1 MLYIKQVY
9 DQEDV
14 LALGNLKMDL
24 MQYHLEYATRIGIKD
39 KELLQ
44 YTLEQAL
51 YTVSSRDNFLFL
63 VDGEIVGMAQVEE
76 QVSAVDDSPIL
87 FVHGIYIRPNARQY
101 SIGGF
106 FLRYLCRRYKKRIEC
121 ECWYG
126 LPASTLYE
134 KAGFK
139 PILTRYVLPPSSRF
153 YGSDQNCISE

>member
-1 MLYIKQVY
+1 MLRIKQVY
-9 DQEDV
+9 DQEDL
-14 LALGNLKMDL
+14 LALGSLKMDL
-24 MQYHLEYATRIGIKD
+24 MQYHLEYSAQIGIND

-44 YTLEQAL
+44 YTLEQTLSTAL
-51 YTVSSRDNFLFL
+51 ARDNFIFL

-87 FVHGIYIRPNARQY
+87 FVHSIYIKPNFRHY
-101 SIGGF
+101 SIGGL

-126 LPASTLYE
+126 LPASNLYE

-139 PILTRYVLPPSSRF
+139 PMVTRYALPSNSRF
-153 YGSDQNCISE
+153 HGSDQN

>member
-1 MLYIKQVY
+1 MLRIKQVY
-9 DQEDV
+9 DQEDI
-14 LALGNLKMDL
+14 LALGNLKMEL
-24 MQYHLEYATRIGIKD
+24 MQYHLEYAAKIGIND

-51 YTVSSRDNFLFL
+51 STAQSRDNFLFL
-63 VDGEIVGMAQVEE
+63 EGDKTVGMAQVEE

-87 FVHGIYIRPNARQY
+87 FVHGIYISPNARHY
-101 SIGGF
+101 NLGGF

-134 KAGFK
+134 KAGFR
-139 PILTRYVLPPSSRF
+139 PMLTRYVLPTSSRF
-153 YGSDQNCISE
+153 YGSDQN